1 MKNQHENCTYIL
13 CTCHKIDFKS
23 SYLSVR
29 VYSPL
34 TLLEA
39 SRTRNVPSGVFLI
52 ISFTSSLDS
61 NETHYGFKQVM

>member
-1 MKNQHENCTYIL
+1 MNTQKQRIHVHI
-13 CTCHKIDFKS
+13 IDFKN

-34 TLLEA
+34 ILLEA

-52 ISFTSSLDS
+52 ISFTSSLD
-61 NETHYGFKQVM
+61 NHKG

>member
-1 MKNQHENCTYIL
+1 MKSQHENYVVSL

-39 SRTRNVPSGVFLI
+39 SLTRNVPSGVFLI

-61 NETHYGFKQVM
+61 NGTQYGFKQFM